1 MIPIFFSHVS
11 VLTIAL
17 PFLSGVLCFIAG
29 RCIGSLIGI
38 ITSFI
43 VTILTLNLGVTLLQ
57 SGPSRYA
64 IGGWGNSLGIN
75 IHLDG
80 LSVLML
86 IFTSIVGICIGVYA
100 YGYFKDQKNSQEET
114 SHYYGKME
122 HFFWSLWL
130 FTWGGLNV
138 LFLAADIF
146 NIYVALEIIS
156 FSAIALVALTG
167 SIDALLSATRYFFL
181 TLLGSLVY
189 LFGVGFLYSAYGVLD
204 LGLLETVIC
213 PGMISTVAITLMTLG
228 LIIKTAL
235 FPMHFWLPPA
245 HANAPAPVSAIL
257 SGLVVMG
264 SFYLL
269 VRLWFEVFAGVITPI
284 AGQFL
289 GVLGV
294 MAIFWGAWQAL
305 RQTRLKMMLAYS
317 TVVQIGYMFL
327 LFPLLTGNSGGQGF
341 AWGGGI
347 YFSISHA
354 CAKAAAFM
362 VAGSIMYALG
372 HDRIDDLRGLA
383 QRFPLGV
390 FTFALAGVSLMG
402 LPPSGGFIG
411 KWMLI
416 KAAMLSDQ
424 WWYALLIVAGSIL
437 SACYIF
443 RFLEITLKAPL
454 PDATFL
460 RIPLRM
466 QFSALAMSC
475 VAIILG
481 LTATIPLEMLKID
494 SSVSFQS
501 MEGFIK

>member
-1 MIPIFFSHVS
+1 M
-11 VLTIAL
+11 
-17 PFLSGVLCFIAG
+17 
-29 RCIGSLIGI
+29 
-38 ITSFI
+38 
-43 VTILTLNLGVTLLQ
+43 
-57 SGPSRYA
+57 
-64 IGGWGNSLGIN
+64 
-75 IHLDG
+75 DD
-80 LSVLML
+80 
-86 IFTSIVGICIGVYA
+86 
-100 YGYFKDQKNSQEET
+100 YFKNREGAQEGT
-114 SHYYGKME
+114 GKHYAKMGDY
-122 HFFWSLWL
+122 FWTLWL

-138 LFLAADIF
+138 LFCASDIF
-146 NIYVALEIIS
+146 NIYVALEIVS
-156 FSAIALVALTG
+156 FSAVALVALMG
-167 SIDALLSATRYFFL
+167 SVDALLSATRYFFL

-189 LFGVGFLYSAYGVLD
+189 LFGVGFLYSIYGVLD
-204 LGLLETVIC
+204 LGLLEAAIR

-269 VRLWFEVFAGVITPI
+269 VRFWFDTFAGVITPI
-284 AGQFL
+284 AGQLL
-289 GVLGV
+289 GVLGAI
-294 MAIFWGAWQAL
+294 AIFWGALQAL
-305 RQTRLKMMLAYS
+305 RQSRLKMMLAYS
-317 TVVQIGYMFL
+317 TVAQIGYMFL
-327 LFPLLTGNSGGQGF
+327 LFPLLTGNTVGQGF

-383 QRFPLGV
+383 QRFPSGV
-390 FTFALAGVSLMG
+390 FTFALAGMSLMG

-411 KWMLI
+411 KWMLL
-416 KAAMLSDQ
+416 KAAMLSGQ
-424 WWYALLIVAGSIL
+424 WWYALLIVAGSVL
-437 SACYIF
+437 AACYIF

-454 PDATFL
+454 PGETIL

-466 QFSALAMSC
+466 QFSALAMALI
-475 VAIILG
+475 AILLG
-481 LTATIPLEMLKID
+481 LAATIPLEILKID
-494 SSVSFQS
+494 SPVSFQS